1 MIKKNAKQICYTKWG
16 RWRSEKKIQ
25 WLSSPLSS
33 LLRDNSWEYLGTIIY
48 ICYIYI
54 DNVYIYIYIY
64 KYFYCVHTQTHVFYL
79 TGTIQYV
86 LFIRTCPCHLRKE
99 GALWKLLGSPIFSTP
114 FSPVSTRM
122 VPVSRFSLAP
132 LNKTILPQN
141 LLSPGPAL
149 FYKRCFCSL
158 SSLFPARVWALATTF
173 RPAPSTALGH
183 GPVSLGVVEG
193 MHI

>member
-1 MIKKNAKQICYTKWG
+1 MYIFTFIFINTFVVYTHT
-16 RWRSEKKIQ
+16 
-25 WLSSPLSS
+25 
-33 LLRDNSWEYLGTIIY
+33 NMHTY
-48 ICYIYI
+48 I
-54 DNVYIYIYIY
+54 
-64 KYFYCVHTQTHVFYL
+64 FYL
-79 TGTIQYV
+79 TRTIQYV
-86 LFIRTCPCHLRKE
+86 LFIRTCPLHLRKE

-122 VPVSRFSLAP
+122 VPVSRCSLAP

-141 LLSPGPAL
+141 LLSLGHSL

-158 SSLFPARVWALATTF
+158 SSLFPARVWASATTF
-173 RPAPSTALGH
+173 RPAPSTTLGR